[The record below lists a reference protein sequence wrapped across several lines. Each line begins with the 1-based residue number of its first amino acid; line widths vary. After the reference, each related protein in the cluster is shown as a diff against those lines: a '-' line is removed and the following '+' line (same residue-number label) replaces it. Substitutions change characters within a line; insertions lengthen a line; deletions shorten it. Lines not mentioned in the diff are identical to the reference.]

1 MWANTVFLYKLFVFY
16 YKHVYILLYTSL
28 FLKEIRMG
36 TTKIRKVVIK
46 AVAAEELKTETDKE
60 LEKKDPE
67 NAREIIGV
75 CGQNFE
81 YSGPQI

>member
-1 MWANTVFLYKLFVFY
+1 
-16 YKHVYILLYTSL
+16 
-28 FLKEIRMG
+28 MG

-60 LEKKDPE
+60 LEKKDPD
-67 NAREIIGV
+67 NAREIIGI

-81 YSGPQI
+81 YSGPKV